1 MSATLA
7 GDAVYDET
15 EQHYILTPAN
25 ARKQGSIIFTGDVP
39 SENYTSAFEVWFDTP
54 TMGAGSSQMAF
65 FISQIDADTS
75 IEVGIHHNNASKQLT
90 LSISSN
96 VDVSNATVDF
106 STHYIDSIDVSS
118 LINYEET
125 FTVALNHT
133 YGYYE
138 VKIDE
143 LTVMRRKSEVPYGL
157 TTGFFEV
164 TAQTDEVYGR
174 QILENYGINP
184 IFSIAQ
190 DMDVFGTLSTTEL
203 NVQGAIT
210 AGSYGN
216 RHAQDRQRV
225 YKRPNNGDQHI
236 GSNGQS
242 LGLHRIG

>member
-106 STHYIDSIDVSS
+106 STHYMTPLTSPRLLIMKRRLPWHSITRMA
-118 LINYEET
+118 I
-125 FTVALNHT
+125 
-133 YGYYE
+133 
-138 VKIDE
+138 
-143 LTVMRRKSEVPYGL
+143 MR
-157 TTGFFEV
+157 
-164 TAQTDEVYGR
+164 
-174 QILENYGINP
+174 
-184 IFSIAQ
+184 
-190 DMDVFGTLSTTEL
+190 
-203 NVQGAIT
+203 
-210 AGSYGN
+210 
-216 RHAQDRQRV
+216 
-225 YKRPNNGDQHI
+225 
-236 GSNGQS
+236 
-242 LGLHRIG
+242 